1 MAMKEHDEGLAQ
13 SVSDQAA
20 EWFIRLRDRDLTT
33 ADRRK
38 FVRWLKQSPNHIAEF
53 MRLCNLYGRVKRAKV
68 PTLLAEEA
76 GASNVIALTQHEAE
90 RFEPQPEEQPR
101 FP

>member
-33 ADRRK
+33 VRSAQVRPLAQAVAEPHRR
-38 FVRWLKQSPNHIAEF
+38 VHAA
-53 MRLCNLYGRVKRAKV
+53 V
-68 PTLLAEEA
+68 
-76 GASNVIALTQHEAE
+76 
-90 RFEPQPEEQPR
+90 
-101 FP
+101 